1 MEKIVGRKQEI
12 RILQRLYQS
21 NKAEFLAIYGRRRIG
36 KTFLIHQFFKDT
48 GIYFEVTG
56 SRKASKAEQLANF
69 YREFVALFK
78 QETEIQKVPKSW
90 DEAFHQLKE
99 AISLIPSTQ
108 KVILFFDEL
117 PWLASPKSGFL
128 SALDYFWNRHASR
141 MPNVLMIVCGSA
153 ASWMIKKII
162 QDRGGLH
169 GRLSAEIRL
178 QPFSL
183 GEVKEFL
190 QEYHIH
196 LTHKQIVEIYMVAG
210 GVPKYL
216 TYIERGHSSA
226 QIINALCFMPQSP
239 LLQEFHKLY
248 DSLFEGAQKH
258 VKIVRLLGEHRYGMR
273 QLELFRTAGLSV
285 GGRSQELLEELEVSG
300 FISRSPHYGKNIKD
314 RTCRLVDEY
323 SLFYLTWIDATK
335 HNLLRGSDKDHWNK
349 LQMTPSWYAWAGYA
363 FETICLQHIRKVKEA
378 LEIGGVSTN
387 ESHWHCNGAE
397 IDLVIDRADQCI
409 NLCEMKF
416 YNNVYKMTR
425 KDAED
430 LERKKR
436 LFYET
441 TGTKKTIFITLITPY
456 GAHENEHYLRIVDN
470 QITLDALF

>member
-1 MEKIVGRKQEI
+1 MEKIIGRKQEI
-12 RILQRLYQS
+12 RILQRLHQS
-21 NKAEFLAIYGRRRIG
+21 TKAEFLAIYGRRRIG
-36 KTFLIHQFFKDT
+36 KTFLVHQFFKDL
-48 GIYFEVTG
+48 GVYFEVTG
-56 SRKASKAEQLANF
+56 TRKASKTEQLTNF

-78 QETEIQKVPKSW
+78 QETEAQKVPKTW

-99 AISLIPSTQ
+99 AISLIPHSQ

-128 SALDYFWNRHASR
+128 NALDYFWNRHASR
-141 MPNVLMIVCGSA
+141 MPNVLLIVCGSA
-153 ASWMIKKII
+153 ASWMIKKVIN
-162 QDRGGLH
+162 DRGGLH

-183 GEVKEFL
+183 EEVEEFL
-190 QEYHIH
+190 QAHHIH

-216 TYIERGHSSA
+216 TYIERGQSSA
-226 QIINALCFMPQSP
+226 QVINALCFMPQSP

-248 DSLFEGAQKH
+248 DSLFEDAQKH

-273 QLELFRTAGLSV
+273 QQELLQAAGLSV

-300 FISRSPHYGKNIKD
+300 FIVRAPHFGRRAKERS
-314 RTCRLVDEY
+314 CRLVDEY
-323 SLFYLTWIDATK
+323 SLFYLTWIDAVK
-335 HNLLRGSDKDHWNK
+335 HNLLRGTDRDYWSK
-349 LQMTPSWYAWAGYA
+349 LHMTPSWHTWAGYA
-363 FETICLQHIRKVKEA
+363 FETICLQHIRKIKEA
-378 LEIGGVSTN
+378 LEIGGVSTS
-387 ESHWHCNGAE
+387 ESHWRCSGAE

-416 YNNVYKMTR
+416 YSDVYTMTR

-441 TGTKKTIFITLITPY
+441 TKTKKAVFITLITPY
-456 GAHENEHYLRIVDN
+456 GADENEYYLRIVDN
-470 QITLDALF
+470 QINLEALF